1 MLEVKS
7 IAVDH
12 GPLRA
17 VWDLSFKVDQ
27 GERYG
32 LLGTNGAGQSTT
44 VGALMGLYK
53 VKKGKIIYRGEDI
66 TSMRTA
72 ERVARGIAMV
82 PEGRRLFNEMT
93 VRENLLMGAYSPV
106 LRQKIPKT
114 LEKVLHNIPILKDRI
129 SQRAGELS
137 GGQQQQLTIGR
148 ALMSRPKLLL
158 LDEPFMGV
166 APLVIEEI
174 KKILGEVSASGVIL
188 ILVEQNVHRAMEIV
202 NRAAVIEN
210 GRLVSEG
217 TKEALLSDAE
227 FGSKYLGI
235 D

>member
-1 MLEVKS
+1 
-7 IAVDH
+7 
-12 GPLRA
+12 
-17 VWDLSFKVDQ
+17 
-27 GERYG
+27 
-32 LLGTNGAGQSTT
+32 
-44 VGALMGLYK
+44 
-53 VKKGKIIYRGEDI
+53 
-66 TSMRTA
+66 
-72 ERVARGIAMV
+72 MV